1 MVKIGTAIRNLW
13 DRIRASVSLKAQ
25 NGVFFFA
32 LTLVVILAIM
42 IRLTPLLRGPLLIKA
57 FDPWIQYYNAKYIS
71 EHSLYEYFTWTDKK
85 SWYPQGVKRS
95 NLRPG
100 LPFTAVAI
108 YLILNFIGIP
118 VTIYEVCYYFPAFM
132 GGLTV
137 LAAYFLGKEVYD
149 RNCGLFTAFFLA
161 LNTGHMQRTMAGFFD
176 NETIGVFSTLMCLT
190 FFLKALR
197 TGKFTHSIIGGVFLG
212 YLSLSW
218 GGYQYVFYMLP
229 IVCLILILMNKYNEN
244 ILISYTGVIGTGFLI
259 FSLWVKFNSN
269 EFLTDLS
276 EGGIFFSIIL
286 LTLFHLLYIKR
297 KDFPRF
303 YEIFLNTLKWVMIPG
318 IIVVAVII
326 WEKPEWLPLG
336 IGGRLYS
343 VLDPLAREQ
352 MAVVSS
358 VAEHAPSAWSVFYYN
373 TLIPLL
379 LLPLGIFFCF
389 KRLQSADIL
398 LMVFLL
404 TLFYFTGSMI
414 RIILLFAP
422 AAALVGSYGL
432 VNVLKIYG
440 SFTSKQRI
448 SPSRKRRRQLR
459 RTVSN
464 SEVFTVY
471 LLVGFLCTAQI
482 FQATDVSMNQLS
494 YSQMVAGGE
503 FHDWE
508 ESLVWMKNNV
518 EGTDVVVSWWD
529 YGYWLTPVGNVTTV
543 NDNNTH
549 DGKRMGLTGM
559 ALMQTN
565 EIYSAKIF
573 RELEADYVLVYFGF
587 LLNGFGGDEGKW
599 PWMIRI
605 CNEHYEGYI
614 DDGLEEDNWG
624 QGEVFHEAD
633 FINETSGLYRDDW
646 FDSQLVRLMFYDE
659 PTSPGGIN
667 PNTDYLRWYYAS
679 QIGGNPSAGI
689 SAREDDE
696 GDLWED
702 HIPRDGQYDFKV
714 FKPAYFSK
722 NGLVKLYKIDYT
734 ALDSSFSIQNPN
746 VYDTGYASCQLKNT
760 GIKDLTIKN
769 VSINGINYDFITGNG
784 GNELKAG
791 QEDVVWVDLGPI
803 YQTGDVVNID
813 VIAETDALA
822 GSRYEFTEST
832 KNFFVTEA
840 IKGEIKI
847 NRKNSVAILT
857 GTQVDVTL
865 EVENIGNIIENL
877 DRFYV
882 NTKDNTF
889 NNNNSQYLE
898 GSSVIKPGETTTVTL
913 FDAPAEFY
921 YAAGLIGNKI
931 GVITSSGLFD
941 ETIFSINSENQK
953 LSILSEVR
961 TLSPES
967 IAIESNETYRNQI
980 PINLPGV
987 DTYAYHNGTIRI
999 EVKNTGDSVV
1009 GLSSVYVAKA
1019 DSVKNGDVFTLTEE
1033 NRINPIYWKMKD
1045 LNKDK
1050 VLFSGDQ
1057 NTILIDYPSLGI
1069 DIDVNDEL
1077 VIAVKANGFDLGN
1090 PISSD
1095 IGLVHAINTTSDVR
1109 ILEQVDQ
1116 TISSYILANE
1126 TGTILL
1132 KNTGNTPI
1140 NLTNTNIYIND
1151 TLVTGGFNFNF
1162 GDADL
1167 AVQECALISFD
1178 FNNLGLQFNKSNDAK
1193 VNITI
1198 DSLFKLVQ
1206 IFNVLENSPNNPN
1219 YYDIEINE
1227 TLTQYRIPDND
1238 LRIVVNNHGKT
1249 SITIDSIYV
1258 NNTYIPLFEFDQ
1270 SVFDI
1275 GINGFLELT
1284 IDLST
1289 IAAYIT
1295 IVNENNY
1302 KITVRSN
1309 KGAEDEV
1316 DHYKV

>member
-1 MVKIGTAIRNLW
+1 MIKIGLALRNLW
-13 DRIRASVSLKAQ
+13 DRIRASVSLRAQ

-32 LTLVVILAIM
+32 LTLVVILAIL
-42 IRLTPLLRGPLLIKA
+42 IRLTPILRGPTLIKA

-71 EHSLYEYFTWTDKK
+71 EHSLYEYFTWRDKK
-85 SWYPQGVKRS
+85 SWYPGGIDRS
-95 NLRPG
+95 GIRPG
-100 LPFTAVAI
+100 LPFTAVVI

-137 LAAYFLGKEVYD
+137 LTSYFLGKEVYD

-176 NETIGVFSTLMCLT
+176 NETIGVFATLMCLT

-197 TGKFTHSIIGGVFLG
+197 TGKFTHSIIGGIFLG

-218 GGYQYVFYMLP
+218 GGYQYIFYMLP
-229 IVCLILILMNKYNEN
+229 IVCFILILMNKYNEN

-259 FSLWVKFNSN
+259 YSLWIKFNSN
-269 EFLTDLS
+269 AFITDLS
-276 EGGIFFSIIL
+276 EGGIFFSMIL
-286 LTLFHLLYIKR
+286 LALFHLLYMKK

-303 YEIFLNTLKWVMIPG
+303 YEIFLNTLKWAMIPG
-318 IIVVAVII
+318 VITVAVII

-336 IGGRLYS
+336 IGGRLHS
-343 VLDPLAREQ
+343 VLSPLAREQ

-358 VAEHAPSAWSVFYYN
+358 VAEHAPSAWSIFYYN

-432 VNVLKIYG
+432 VNILKIYG
-440 SFTSKQRI
+440 SFTSKRRI
-448 SPSRKRRRQLR
+448 SPSRKRRRQLKG
-459 RTVSN
+459 TMSN

-482 FQATDVSMNQLS
+482 FHATDISMNQLS

-508 ESLVWMKNNV
+508 EALVWMKNNV
-518 EGTDVVVSWWD
+518 DGTDVVVSWWD

-549 DGKRMGLTGM
+549 NSKRMGLTGM

-587 LLNGFGGDEGKW
+587 LLTGFGGDEGKW

-605 CNEHYEGYI
+605 CNEHYEEYL

-624 QGEVFHEAD
+624 QGEVFNEDD
-633 FINETSGLYRDDW
+633 FINETSGLYKDEW

-659 PTSPGGIN
+659 PTSPSGIN

-689 SAREDDE
+689 SSREDDE
-696 GDLWED
+696 GDEWKD

-734 ALDSSFSIQNPN
+734 ALDSSFSIQSPN

-760 GIKDLTIKN
+760 GITDLTIKN
-769 VSINGINYDFITGNG
+769 VSINGINYDFITGKG
-784 GNELKAG
+784 GIELKAG

-803 YQTGDVVNID
+803 YQIGDVVNVD
-813 VIAETDALA
+813 VIAEADALA
-822 GSRYEFTEST
+822 GSKYEFTET
-832 KNFFVTEA
+832 THNFFVTEA

-847 NRKNSVAILT
+847 NKKNSKAVLN

-877 DRFYV
+877 DQFYV

-889 NNNNSQYLE
+889 NSDITQYLE
-898 GSSVIKPGETTTVTL
+898 GSSVIKPGETTTVKL
-913 FDAPAEFY
+913 FNAPAEFY
-921 YAAGLIGNKI
+921 SATGLIGNKI
-931 GVITSSGLFD
+931 GVNTSTGLFD
-941 ETIFSINSENQK
+941 ETLFSINSENQK

-967 IAIESNETYRNQI
+967 IAIGSNETYRTHI
-980 PINLPGV
+980 PIDLTSV

-999 EVKNTGDSVV
+999 EVKNTGDSVM

-1019 DSVKNGDVFTLTEE
+1019 DSVKNGDIFTLTEDDA
-1033 NRINPIYWKMKD
+1033 IQSIYWTKD
-1045 LNKDK
+1045 LDP
-1050 VLFSGDQ
+1050 VLFPGDQ
-1057 NTILIDYPSLGI
+1057 RTIIIDDVSSLGI
-1069 DIDVNDEL
+1069 DIDVNDKI
-1077 VIAVKANGFDLGN
+1077 VVAVKANGFETGN
-1090 PISSD
+1090 PIASD
-1095 IGLVHAINTTSDVR
+1095 IGVVQALNDSIDFK
-1109 ILEQVDQ
+1109 ILEKVNQI
-1116 TISSYILANE
+1116 TSSYILANE
-1126 TGTILL
+1126 TGVILL
-1132 KNTGNTPI
+1132 KNTGDKPLSLENVII
-1140 NLTNTNIYIND
+1140 NETI
-1151 TLVTGGFNFNF
+1151 TLSIASDVNFVF

-1167 AVQECALISFD
+1167 DVQECALISFD
-1178 FNNLGLQFNKSNDAK
+1178 FNNLGLQVNKSND
-1193 VNITI
+1193 VII
-1198 DSLFKLVQ
+1198 
-1206 IFNVLENSPNNPN
+1206 NVTTTSGVEKIVVFTARENSPNDPN

-1227 TLTQYRIPDND
+1227 TNTFVDGGDLQIRIDN
-1238 LRIVVNNHGKT
+1238 LGKT
-1249 SITIDSIYV
+1249 LVTLDSVYI
-1258 NNTYIPLFEFDQ
+1258 NDTYIPFSAFNVFNPDIDIGSFLTIYLPTTNGY
-1270 SVFDI
+1270 FDI
-1275 GINGFLELT
+1275 TDNQPH
-1284 IDLST
+1284 
-1289 IAAYIT
+1289 
-1295 IVNENNY
+1295 
-1302 KITVRSN
+1302 KILVRTK
-1309 KGAEDEV
+1309 KGAEDLV
-1316 DHYKV
+1316 DHHTV

>member
-1 MVKIGTAIRNLW
+1 MVKIGTAFRNLW
-13 DRIRASVSLKAQ
+13 DRIRASVSLKAH

-71 EHSLYEYFTWTDKK
+71 EHSLYEYFTWHDKK
-85 SWYPQGVKRS
+85 SWYPGGMDRS
-95 NLRPG
+95 SLRPG
-100 LPFTAVAI
+100 LPFTAVVI

-132 GGLTV
+132 GGVTV

-176 NETIGVFSTLMCLT
+176 NETIGVFATLMCLT

-197 TGKFTHSIIGGVFLG
+197 TGKFTHSIIGGIFLG

-218 GGYQYVFYMLP
+218 GGYEYVFYMLP

-244 ILISYTGVIGTGFLI
+244 VLISYTGVIGTGFLI
-259 FSLWVKFNSN
+259 FSLYANFNSN
-269 EFLTDLS
+269 NFITDLS
-276 EGGIFFSIIL
+276 EGGIFFTIII

-297 KDFPRF
+297 KDYPRF
-303 YEIFLNTLKWVMIPG
+303 YEIFLNTLKWGLLPG
-318 IIVVAVII
+318 IITVAVII
-326 WEKPEWLPLG
+326 WEKPEWIPLG
-336 IGGRLYS
+336 IGGRLHS
-343 VLDPLAREQ
+343 VLSPLAREQ

-358 VAEHAPSAWSVFYYN
+358 VAEHAPSAWSIFYYN

-398 LMVFLL
+398 IMVFLL

-422 AAALVGSYGL
+422 AAAVVGSYGL

-440 SFTSKQRI
+440 SFTSKRRI
-448 SPSRKRRRQLR
+448 SPSRKRRRQLK
-459 RTVSN
+459 RTVSD
-464 SEVFTVY
+464 SEVFMVY

-482 FQATDVSMNQLS
+482 FHATDISMNQLS
-494 YSQMVAGGE
+494 YSQMVSGGE

-518 EGTDVVVSWWD
+518 DGTDVVVSWWD

-559 ALMQTN
+559 ALMQTD
-565 EIYSAKIF
+565 EMFSAKIF

-587 LLNGFGGDEGKW
+587 LLTGFGGDEGKW

-605 CNEHYEGYI
+605 CNEHYEAYL

-624 QGEVFHEAD
+624 VGEVFNEDD

-646 FDSQLVRLMFYDE
+646 FDSTLVKLMFYDE
-659 PTSPGGIN
+659 PTSASGVN

-679 QIGGNPSAGI
+679 QIGGNPSQGI
-689 SAREDDE
+689 SARLDDE
-696 GDLWED
+696 GDEWKD
-702 HIPRDGQYDFKV
+702 HIPSGGQYDFKV

-722 NGLVKLYKIDYT
+722 NGLVKLYKLDYT
-734 ALDSSFSIQNPN
+734 ALDSSFSIQSPN

-760 GIKDLTIKN
+760 GIKDLIIKN
-769 VSINGINYDFITGNG
+769 VTINGINYDFITGKG
-784 GNELKAG
+784 GNELKTG
-791 QEDVVWVDLGPI
+791 QEDVVWVDLGSNV
-803 YQTGDVVNID
+803 YDTGDVVNIE
-813 VIAETDALA
+813 VITEADALE
-822 GSRYEFTEST
+822 GSKYEFSETT
-832 KNFFVTEA
+832 KNLFVTEA

-847 NRKNSVAILT
+847 NRKNSKAVLNGA
-857 GTQVDVTL
+857 QVDVTL
-865 EVENIGNIIENL
+865 EVENVGNIIENL
-877 DRFYV
+877 DKFYV
-882 NTKDNTF
+882 NTNDNTF
-889 NNNNSQYLE
+889 NINNSQYLE
-898 GSSVIKPGETTTVTL
+898 GSSVIQPGETTTVKL

-921 YAAGLIGNKI
+921 SAAGVIGNKI
-931 GVITSSGLFD
+931 GVITTSGLFD

-961 TLSPES
+961 TLSPEL
-967 IAIESNETYRNQI
+967 IAIDSNETYRNQI
-980 PINLPGV
+980 PIDFSGA

-999 EVKNTGDSVV
+999 EVENTGESIL

-1019 DSVKNGDVFTLTEE
+1019 DSVKNGDIYELTED
-1033 NRINPIYWKMKD
+1033 NLIDPIYWNTKND
-1045 LNKDK
+1045 ES
-1050 VLFSGDQ
+1050 VLFPGGQ
-1057 NTILIDYPSLGI
+1057 NTIIIYTSSLGI

-1077 VIAVKANGFDLGN
+1077 AIAVKANGFEIGN
-1090 PISSD
+1090 PIASD
-1095 IGLVHAINTTSDVR
+1095 IGIVHAINTTRDVR
-1109 ILEQVDQ
+1109 ILKQVDQ

-1126 TGTILL
+1126 TGVMLL
-1132 KNTGNTPI
+1132 KNTGNSPI

-1151 TLVTGGFNFNF
+1151 TVTLDTDGFNFEF
-1162 GDADL
+1162 GDEDL
-1167 AVQECALISFD
+1167 AVQDCALISFD

-1198 DSLFKLVQ
+1198 DSMFELVQ

-1227 TLTQYRIPDND
+1227 T
-1238 LRIVVNNHGKT
+1238 
-1249 SITIDSIYV
+1249 
-1258 NNTYIPLFEFDQ
+1258 NTR
-1270 SVFDI
+1270 VI
-1275 GINGFLELT
+1275 GINLEIKIDNLGKTLVTLDSVYINDTYVPLSEFSPFNPDIDIGSSLT
-1284 IDLST
+1284 IFLPDT
-1289 IAAYIT
+1289 YGYF
-1295 IVNENNY
+1295 VDNDPY
-1302 KITVRSN
+1302 KILVIT
-1309 KGAEDEV
+1309 KEGAEDLV
-1316 DHYKV
+1316 DHHTV

>member
-1 MVKIGTAIRNLW
+1 MVKIGTAFRNLW
-13 DRIRASVSLKAQ
+13 DRIRASVSLKSQ

-32 LTLVVILAIM
+32 LTLVVILSIM
-42 IRLTPLLRGPLLIKA
+42 IRLTPILRGPTLIKA

-85 SWYPQGVKRS
+85 SWYPGGIDRS
-95 NLRPG
+95 SIRPG

-108 YLILNFIGIP
+108 YLFLNFIGIP

-132 GGLTV
+132 GGLTT
-137 LAAYFLGKEVYD
+137 LAAYYLGKEVYD
-149 RNCGLFTAFFLA
+149 RNCGLFTAFFIA

-176 NETIGVFSTLMCLT
+176 NETIGVFATLMCLT

-197 TGKFTHSIIGGVFLG
+197 TGKFTHSIMGGIFLG

-229 IVCLILILMNKYNEN
+229 LVCLILILMNKYNEN

-259 FSLWVKFNSN
+259 SSLWIKFNSN
-269 EFLTDLS
+269 NFITDLS

-286 LTLFHLLYIKR
+286 LTLFHLFYIKR
-297 KDFPRF
+297 KDYPRF
-303 YEIFLNTLKWVMIPG
+303 YEIFMNTLKWGMIPV
-318 IIVVAVII
+318 IIILAVII
-326 WEKPEWLPLG
+326 WEQPDWLPLG

-343 VLDPLAREQ
+343 VLSPLAREQ

-358 VAEHAPSAWSVFYYN
+358 VAEHAPSAWSIFYYN

-389 KRLQSADIL
+389 KRLQAADIL

-448 SPSRKRRRQLR
+448 SPSRKRRRQLK

-482 FQATDVSMNQLS
+482 FHATDISMNQLS
-494 YSQMVAGGE
+494 YSQMVSGGE

-559 ALMQTN
+559 ALMQTD
-565 EIYSAKIF
+565 EINSAKIF

-605 CNEHYEGYI
+605 CNEHYEEYL

-624 QGEVFHEAD
+624 QGEVFNEDD

-646 FDSQLVRLMFYDE
+646 FDSQLVKLMFYNE
-659 PTSPGGIN
+659 PTSASGVN

-696 GDLWED
+696 GDEWKD
-702 HIPRDGQYDFKV
+702 HIPSDGQYDFKV

-722 NGLVKLYKIDYT
+722 NGLVKLYKLDYT

-760 GIKDLTIKN
+760 GITDLTIKN
-769 VSINGINYDFITGNG
+769 VTINGINYDYIKGNG
-784 GNELKAG
+784 GNVLKAG

-803 YQTGDVVNID
+803 YQTDDVVNID
-813 VIAETDALA
+813 VIAEAEALA
-822 GSRYEFTEST
+822 GSKYEFTEST
-832 KNFFVTEA
+832 NNLFVTEA
-840 IKGEIKI
+840 IQGEIKI
-847 NRKNSVAILT
+847 NRKNSKAVLN

-877 DRFYV
+877 DQFYV
-882 NTKDNTF
+882 NTKSNTF
-889 NNNNSQYLE
+889 NSNLTQYQDS
-898 GSSVIKPGETTTVTL
+898 SSVIKPGETTTVKL
-913 FDAPAEFY
+913 FDAPAEFFS
-921 YAAGLIGNKI
+921 AAGLIGNKI
-931 GVITSSGLFD
+931 GVITSTGLFD
-941 ETIFSINSENQK
+941 ETLFPINSENQK
-953 LSILSEVR
+953 LSILNEVR
-961 TLSPES
+961 TLSPEA
-967 IAIESNETYRNQI
+967 IAIDSNETYRTHI
-980 PINLPGV
+980 PIDLSSV
-987 DTYAYHNGTIRI
+987 DTYAYHNGTIKI

-1009 GLSSVYVAKA
+1009 GISSVYVAKA
-1019 DSVKNGDVFTLTEE
+1019 DSVKNGDIFTLTGDDAIHP
-1033 NRINPIYWKMKD
+1033 NYWDTEDSNMY
-1045 LNKDK
+1045 
-1050 VLFSGDQ
+1050 LFPGAQ
-1057 NTILIDYPSLGI
+1057 NTIIIDVSSLGI
-1069 DIDVNDEL
+1069 DIDVNDDL
-1077 VIAVKANGFDLGN
+1077 AIAVKANGFEPGN
-1090 PISSD
+1090 PIASD
-1095 IGLVHAINTTSDVR
+1095 IGVVQALNDTLDFK
-1109 ILEQVDQ
+1109 ILEKVNQI
-1116 TISSYILANE
+1116 TSSYILANE
-1126 TGTILL
+1126 TGVILF
-1132 KNTGNTPI
+1132 KNTGDIPLSLENVII
-1140 NLTNTNIYIND
+1140 NETITLSIAND
-1151 TLVTGGFNFNF
+1151 VNVNFVF
-1162 GDADL
+1162 GDIDL
-1167 AVQECALISFD
+1167 DVQECALISFD
-1178 FNNLGLQFNKSNDAK
+1178 FNNLGLQVNKSNDVIIKANTTSGIEK
-1193 VNITI
+1193 IVVFTAR
-1198 DSLFKLVQ
+1198 
-1206 IFNVLENSPNNPN
+1206 ENSPNDPN

-1227 TLTQYRIPDND
+1227 TNT
-1238 LRIVVNNHGKT
+1238 IVVDSDLQIRIDNLGKT
-1249 SITIDSIYV
+1249 LVTLDSVYINDTYV
-1258 NNTYIPLFEFDQ
+1258 SLSNFPVN
-1270 SVFDI
+1270 FDI
-1275 GINGFLELT
+1275 GIKGSLDLT
-1284 IDLST
+1284 ISLTDLGIILGFSVLDNDKLK
-1289 IAAYIT
+1289 ILVIT
-1295 IVNENNY
+1295 KE
-1302 KITVRSN
+1302 
-1309 KGAEDEV
+1309 GAEDLV
-1316 DHYKV
+1316 DHHTI

>member
-1 MVKIGTAIRNLW
+1 MVKIGTAFRNLW
-13 DRIRASVSLKAQ
+13 DRIRASVSLKAH

-71 EHSLYEYFTWTDKK
+71 EHSLYEYFTWHDKK
-85 SWYPQGVKRS
+85 SWYPGGMDRS
-95 NLRPG
+95 SLRPG
-100 LPFTAVAI
+100 LPFTAVVI

-132 GGLTV
+132 GGVTV

-176 NETIGVFSTLMCLT
+176 NETIGVFATLMCLT

-197 TGKFTHSIIGGVFLG
+197 TGKFTHSIIGGIFLG

-218 GGYQYVFYMLP
+218 GGYEYVFYMLP

-244 ILISYTGVIGTGFLI
+244 VLISYTGVIGTGFLI
-259 FSLWVKFNSN
+259 FSLYANFNSN
-269 EFLTDLS
+269 NFITDLS
-276 EGGIFFSIIL
+276 EGGIFFTIII

-297 KDFPRF
+297 KDYPRF
-303 YEIFLNTLKWVMIPG
+303 YEIFLNTLKWGLLPG
-318 IIVVAVII
+318 IITVAVII
-326 WEKPEWLPLG
+326 WEKPEWIPLG
-336 IGGRLYS
+336 IGGRLHS
-343 VLDPLAREQ
+343 VLSPLAREQ

-358 VAEHAPSAWSVFYYN
+358 VAEHAPSAWSIFYYN

-398 LMVFLL
+398 IMVFLL

-422 AAALVGSYGL
+422 AAAVVGSYGL

-440 SFTSKQRI
+440 SFTSKRRI
-448 SPSRKRRRQLR
+448 SPSRKRRRQLK
-459 RTVSN
+459 RTVSD
-464 SEVFTVY
+464 SEVFMVY

-482 FQATDVSMNQLS
+482 FHATDISMNQLS
-494 YSQMVAGGE
+494 YSQMVSGGE

-518 EGTDVVVSWWD
+518 DGTDVVVSWWD

-559 ALMQTN
+559 ALMQTD
-565 EIYSAKIF
+565 EMFSAKIF

-587 LLNGFGGDEGKW
+587 LLTGFGGDEGKW

-605 CNEHYEGYI
+605 CNEHYEAYL

-624 QGEVFHEAD
+624 VGEVFNEDD

-646 FDSQLVRLMFYDE
+646 FDSTLVKLMFYDE
-659 PTSPGGIN
+659 PTSASGVN

-679 QIGGNPSAGI
+679 QIGGNPSQGI
-689 SAREDDE
+689 SARLDDE
-696 GDLWED
+696 GDEWKD
-702 HIPRDGQYDFKV
+702 HIPSGGQYDFKV

-722 NGLVKLYKIDYT
+722 NGLVKLYKLDYT
-734 ALDSSFSIQNPN
+734 ALDSSFSIQSPN

-760 GIKDLTIKN
+760 GIKDLIIKN
-769 VSINGINYDFITGNG
+769 VTINGINYDFITGNG
-784 GNELKAG
+784 GNELKTG
-791 QEDVVWVDLGPI
+791 QEDVVWVDLGSNV
-803 YQTGDVVNID
+803 YDTGDVVNIE
-813 VIAETDALA
+813 VITEADALE
-822 GSRYEFTEST
+822 GSKYEFSETT
-832 KNFFVTEA
+832 KNLFVTEA

-847 NRKNSVAILT
+847 NRKNSKAVLNGA
-857 GTQVDVTL
+857 QVDVTL
-865 EVENIGNIIENL
+865 EVENVGNIIENL
-877 DRFYV
+877 DKFYV
-882 NTKDNTF
+882 NTNDNTF
-889 NNNNSQYLE
+889 NINNSQYLE
-898 GSSVIKPGETTTVTL
+898 GSSVIQPGETTTVKL

-921 YAAGLIGNKI
+921 SAAGVIGNKI
-931 GVITSSGLFD
+931 GVITTSGLFD

-961 TLSPES
+961 TLSPEL
-967 IAIESNETYRNQI
+967 IAIDSNETYRNQI
-980 PINLPGV
+980 PIDFSGA

-999 EVKNTGDSVV
+999 EVENTGESIL

-1019 DSVKNGDVFTLTEE
+1019 DSVKNGDIYELTED
-1033 NRINPIYWKMKD
+1033 NLIDPIYWNTKND
-1045 LNKDK
+1045 ES
-1050 VLFSGDQ
+1050 VLFPGGQ
-1057 NTILIDYPSLGI
+1057 NTIIIYTSSLGI

-1077 VIAVKANGFDLGN
+1077 AIAVKANGFEIGN
-1090 PISSD
+1090 PIASD
-1095 IGLVHAINTTSDVR
+1095 IGIVHAINTTRDVR
-1109 ILEQVDQ
+1109 ILKQVDQ

-1126 TGTILL
+1126 TGVMLL
-1132 KNTGNTPI
+1132 KNTGNSPI

-1151 TLVTGGFNFNF
+1151 TVTLDTDGFNFEF
-1162 GDADL
+1162 GDEDL
-1167 AVQECALISFD
+1167 AVQDCALISFD

-1198 DSLFKLVQ
+1198 DSMFELVQ

-1227 TLTQYRIPDND
+1227 T
-1238 LRIVVNNHGKT
+1238 
-1249 SITIDSIYV
+1249 
-1258 NNTYIPLFEFDQ
+1258 NTR
-1270 SVFDI
+1270 VI
-1275 GINGFLELT
+1275 GINLEIKIDNLGKTLVTLDSVYINDTYVPLSEFSPFNPDIDIGSSLT
-1284 IDLST
+1284 IFLPDT
-1289 IAAYIT
+1289 YGYF
-1295 IVNENNY
+1295 VDNDPY
-1302 KITVRSN
+1302 KILVIT
-1309 KGAEDEV
+1309 KEGAEDLV
-1316 DHYKV
+1316 DHHTV